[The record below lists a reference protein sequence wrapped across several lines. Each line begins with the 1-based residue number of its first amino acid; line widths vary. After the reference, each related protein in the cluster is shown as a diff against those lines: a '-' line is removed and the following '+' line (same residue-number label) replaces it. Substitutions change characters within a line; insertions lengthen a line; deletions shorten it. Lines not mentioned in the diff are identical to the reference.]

1 MQEEETDMEE
11 LRGFEQGV
19 GVCLVEV
26 VGLEVGDWKEDVVS
40 LLVWGFVL

>member
-11 LRGFEQGV
+11 LRGFEQG
-19 GVCLVEV
+19 